1 MRTPI
6 GAVFIV
12 SIMVFLDFYVFS
24 ALKSVSQGASEKTR
38 VFIYVAYWIVAIAAL
53 AGILLFVYTDR
64 NFMSKK
70 IRTYFFATVLAFVF
84 AQLIAGVFFLIDDVR
99 RLIQWAAGKVFFRNT
114 EISTMSSDKIN
125 RSVFLS
131 WLGLAAG
138 TTLFGSLM
146 YGFTN
151 KYKYKVKRIKLS
163 FDNLPE
169 GFNGM
174 KIVHFSDV
182 HSGSFMDKKAVMH
195 GVEKIIAE
203 NGDLV
208 IFSGDLVND
217 RATEMKEY
225 MDVFDKVKAPM
236 GVYSTFG
243 NHDYGEYARWP
254 YEGVTKEQN
263 LKDLAKVHEQL
274 GWRLMMD
281 EHVELEKNGDK
292 IALIGIQNWSAK
304 ARFPKY
310 GNMKKAYA
318 GAEKYPFKILI
329 SHDPSH
335 WDAEVRPEYP
345 EVDLMLSGHTHGMQ
359 FGVDI
364 PGFKWSPVQY
374 IYKEWDGL
382 YEEGKQKLYVN
393 PGFGFIGYPGRV
405 GILAEITVIELESS
419 KTTID
424 DSSEYFL
431 NS

>member
-1 MRTPI
+1 MRTPMGTLI
-6 GAVFIV
+6 IV
-12 SIMVFLDFYVFS
+12 SIMLFLDFYVFS
-24 ALKSVSQGASEKTR
+24 ALKSITQGASEKTR
-38 VFIYVAYWIVAIAAL
+38 AFIYILYWAIAITAL
-53 AGILLFVYTDR
+53 AGLILFIFTDR

-70 IRTYFFATVLAFVF
+70 VRTYFFATVLAFVF
-84 AQLIAGVFFLIDDVR
+84 AQMVAGVFFLVDDVR
-99 RLIQWAAGKVFFRNT
+99 RLIQWTAGKIYFRNT
-114 EISTMSSDKIN
+114 EIATMSGDKIS

-138 TTLFGSLM
+138 SSLFGSLA
-146 YGFTN
+146 YGFSN
-151 KYKYKVKRIKLS
+151 KYKYKVKRIKIP

-169 GFNGM
+169 GFNGI

-182 HSGSFMDKKAVMH
+182 HSGSFMNKKAVMH

-203 NGDLV
+203 NADII

-243 NHDYGEYARWP
+243 NHDYGDYASWP
-254 YEGVTKEQN
+254 YEGVSKEQN
-263 LKDLAKVHEQL
+263 LTDLAKVHQQL
-274 GWRLMMD
+274 GWKLMMD
-281 EHVELEKNGDK
+281 EHLELERNGDK

-335 WDAEVRPEYP
+335 WDAQVRPEYP
-345 EVDLMLSGHTHGMQ
+345 DVDLMLSGHTHGMQ

-405 GILAEITVIELESS
+405 GILAEITVIELVNS
-419 KTTID
+419 KMV
-424 DSSEYFL
+424 
-431 NS
+431 